1 MTAAQRGWSCPPHSR
16 HNFFLRLFF
25 MERVDDKPSGLRSA
39 TIEGIEIRLW
49 EIYLLRDRT
58 NLFQVLSSYS
68 VNNRPGPETVD
79 LSGRVSFRF
88 TRYDWDRSLKQLLMK
103 QHIPFEVGSKF
114 LMDPAKENRKKK
126 VYIAE
131 DDLNILFALNSIL
144 EDAGYDVLM
153 SHCGERMLAT
163 NLPPTDLFILD
174 RLMPG
179 VDGIQVC
186 KHLKRHMS
194 TKDIPVI
201 MISAS
206 RNALSEAYD
215 AGVDDFLEKPFQ
227 MKQLLALVAKY
238 TGARS
243 EERGTIH
250 AHQ

>member
-1 MTAAQRGWSCPPHSR
+1 
-16 HNFFLRLFF
+16 
-25 MERVDDKPSGLRSA
+25 MERVDDKPSGLRSD

-79 LSGRVSFRF
+79 ISGRVSFRF
-88 TRYDWDRSLKQLLMK
+88 TRYDWDKSLKQLLMK
-103 QHIPFEVGSKF
+103 QHIPFEVGSRI
-114 LMDPAKENRKKK
+114 LLDPAKDNRKKK

-186 KHLKRHMS
+186 KHLKKHMS

-201 MISAS
+201 MMSAS
-206 RNALSEAYD
+206 RNAISEAYE
-215 AGVDDFLEKPFQ
+215 AGVNDFLEKPFH
-227 MKQLLALVAKY
+227 MKQLLALVAKHTSVGSVAPDAIY
-238 TGARS
+238 SQR
-243 EERGTIH
+243 
-250 AHQ
+250 